1 MTWPGVAPLPV
12 RVSAPSNSSTLAPL
26 HVRTLAPSHS
36 STLAPCHPGTLA
48 RLHPGTLAPWHSGT
62 SLSAT
67 QLPPE
72 SGSHKR
78 SLPRRGLRRES
89 GFTFIE
95 LLVVTTILLILA
107 SAVMPLAK
115 VTVQRQ
121 REAELRRS
129 LREMRTAI
137 DRYKEAVDNGL
148 IGSIDVKAGSEG
160 YPPDLDTLVEGVTVA
175 NDASGRKL
183 KFLRRVP
190 RDPIMNSTRLGQ
202 TVVLRQAGCDDMG
215 RVERVRR
222 VLQVDSQ
229 GTGRD
234 EVQRMVTP
242 TARRRSPAH
251 IEHVEQ

>member
-12 RVSAPSNSSTLAPL
+12 RASAPSNSSTLAPL

-190 RDPIMNSTRLGQ
+190 RDPIMNSTDWGKRSYSDKPDATTWGGSS
-202 TVVLRQAGCDDMG
+202 VYNVYPSRQP
-215 RVERVRR
+215 RHW
-222 VLQVDSQ
+222 
-229 GTGRD
+229 TGRSTTNGD
-234 EVQRMVTP
+234 P